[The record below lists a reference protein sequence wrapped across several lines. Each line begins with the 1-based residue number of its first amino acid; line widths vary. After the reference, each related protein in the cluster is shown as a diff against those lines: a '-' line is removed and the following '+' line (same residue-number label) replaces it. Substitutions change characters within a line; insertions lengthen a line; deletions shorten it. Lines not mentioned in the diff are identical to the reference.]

1 MHPITILL
9 PLLLIAAVF
18 GPRFLRWRAALARQA
33 ELNTV
38 RLIQEPILIRSEH
51 PADAGVE
58 NRAHTIRT
66 LLAESGNTWINPV
79 KDVHVRVYHPN
90 MGSGKDVRLS
100 FANWRALVEQEYD
113 AILARWARENQSINQ
128 EIRGAI
134 LGQN

>member
-9 PLLLIAAVF
+9 PILLIALFF
-18 GPRFLRWRAALARQA
+18 GPRFLRWRASLARQA
-33 ELNTV
+33 ELDIV
-38 RLIQEPILIRSEH
+38 RLIQQPILIRSEH
-51 PADAGVE
+51 EADAGVE

-100 FANWRALVEQEYD
+100 FANWRSLVEQEYD